1 MTSLCKMFYYKS
13 KNVWTVQR
21 LSGEYKRISHL
32 ENNLVE
38 KEQVMFINSF
48 TKLLLHITKD
58 LNTKQHHPYPY
69 YFLERFLK

>member
-1 MTSLCKMFYYKS
+1 MFYYKS

-21 LSGEYKRISHL
+21 LSGGYKRISHL

-48 TKLLLHITKD
+48 TKLLLHITKNHIKD
-58 LNTKQHHPYPY
+58 DEKTYPY